1 MDKDHLEDQ
10 GIDGMII
17 LKWILKKSFGSAW
30 IRITCLEIRTK
41 AEFL

>member
-1 MDKDHLEDQ
+1 MDRDHLEDQ

-30 IRITCLEIRTK
+30 TRMICLEIGTK
-41 AEFL
+41 GKFL